1 MRVFL
6 QTFFL
11 WLALA
16 VLSFTFATVAAYPDP
31 TVWMFSGWL
40 LLPALAGWLTVELI
54 VSLPKNWF
62 LQAAFWTVTLT
73 GWVSAVLC
81 ARHRAGAVLTGELP
95 MALVFGLAGV
105 TAGWRAF
112 KVRSS
117 LDWRVLGETAGWMAA
132 GMTVPF
138 FVVAGWALSYTAKTS
153 GILREAERRWAAM
166 GLPLAEFTKTH
177 PVGRENAGSEVARQ
191 VLRDVVGGGYYKER
205 KNPAAGCSSE
215 AQEIVN
221 KVEIVSGKYSDA
233 IELSVPAVEAITP
246 LIPTLETAYDRI
258 LAAEPPGWNSNP
270 DDLFDVA
277 VPNFVGVRVFIQ
289 LVSADAR
296 RRLSVG
302 DVHGAEHAVAAGL
315 RLGKSLRE
323 SPTLVALMLSLAVDA
338 VFTSSQVR
346 LPIAEDGFESVA
358 HDLPILRA
366 RMLEMLR
373 QESWGA
379 WRTCDEYASG
389 RKPFDATVD
398 FLPKWAGRMAS
409 RFVACRQLAVATLN
423 GAEHQAI
430 HLSEAM
436 LRLPDFGNSLHETV
450 EAKNPTT
457 MSPNFTRA
465 AMRLYATLLL
475 REQTELIRDARARLA
490 SGRAVESRDS
500 VVLPGLRWEMTTNAG
515 KDAVF
520 LRLAGAPEWI
530 LKGDVAPNE
539 FWCLP
544 IDGSVPW
551 QFRLPGKAV
560 AN

>member
-16 VLSFTFATVAAYPDP
+16 VLSFTFAAVAAYPDP

-81 ARHRAGAVLTGELP
+81 ARYRVGAAPTGELP

-105 TAGWRAF
+105 AAGWRAF

-117 LDWRVLGETAGWMAA
+117 LDWRVLGETAGWMTA

-138 FVVAGWALSYTAKTS
+138 LVVAGWALSYTAKTS
-153 GILREAERRWAAM
+153 GILREAEQRWAAM

-177 PVGRENAGSEVARQ
+177 PVGHENAGSEVARQ

-233 IELSVPAVEAITP
+233 IELSVPALEAITP

-270 DDLFDVA
+270 DDLYQLA
-277 VPNFVGVRVFIQ
+277 VPNFLSIRVFSQ
-289 LVSADAR
+289 LVSADAK

-302 DVHGAEHAVAAGL
+302 DVQGAERAVAASL
-315 RLGKSLRE
+315 RLGKSVRE
-323 SPTLVALMLSLAVDA
+323 NPTLVAFMISIAVDA
-338 VFTSSQVR
+338 LFVSSQAR
-346 LPIAEDGFESVA
+346 LPAAEGGIESVA
-358 HDLPILRA
+358 HDVPILHA
-366 RMLEMLR
+366 RLLEMFR
-373 QESWGA
+373 MESWGA
-379 WRTCDEYASG
+379 WRMCDEWASG
-389 RKPFDATVD
+389 RRPFDATVD

-409 RFVACRQLAVATLN
+409 RFVACRNLAIAVRN

-430 HLSEAM
+430 HRSEAT
-436 LRLPDFGNSLHETV
+436 LRLPDFGNSLHEAIET
-450 EAKNPTT
+450 KNPTT

-490 SGRAVESRDS
+490 SGRAVESPDS
-500 VVLPGLRWEMTTNAG
+500 VVLPGLRWEITTNTE
-515 KDAVF
+515 KDAVY

-530 LKGDVAPNE
+530 LKGEVAPSE

-551 QFRLPGKAV
+551 QFRLPGKAG